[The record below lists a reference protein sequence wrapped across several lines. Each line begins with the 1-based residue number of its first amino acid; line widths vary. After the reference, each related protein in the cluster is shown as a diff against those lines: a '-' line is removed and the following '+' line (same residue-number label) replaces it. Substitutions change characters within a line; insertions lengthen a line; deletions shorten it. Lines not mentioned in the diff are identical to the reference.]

1 MPNPRNIALTVHEL
15 EAGEFYWVLMEA
27 VDDGSAPDA
36 PSIPGTPGTP
46 GTAGTAGGPA
56 HVYLPLEAAL
66 EPYTSYSNALVAGV
80 AVMRRLFGPEGK
92 PGSL

>member
-1 MPNPRNIALTVHEL
+1 MSFSRNIALTVHEL

-27 VDDGSAPDA
+27 VEDAADA
-36 PSIPGTPGTP
+36 P
-46 GTAGTAGGPA
+46 ANAA

-66 EPYTSYSNALVAGV
+66 EPYASYSNALVAGV

-92 PGSL
+92 SGSL

>member
-27 VDDGSAPDA
+27 VEDDGAD
-36 PSIPGTPGTP
+36 IPGTP
-46 GTAGTAGGPA
+46 GGPA

-80 AVMRRLFGPEGK
+80 AVMRRLFGPDGK

>member
-27 VDDGSAPDA
+27 VDDGFAPDA

-46 GTAGTAGGPA
+46 GTAGAPA